1 MERERI
7 ERAARLAGLELD
19 AATDLTISGGDPIFE
34 SPFHLGEG
42 AAVAL
47 GLVGQAANRL
57 WALRGGRPQALAVDV
72 HHAAASLVS
81 CFLLSVEGRPALS
94 LTPAPL
100 TAIHPCRGGRWI
112 HLHASFDHGPRVAE
126 ELGVAPDAERD
137 AVAAATSR
145 RDAFELEDAFAAK
158 RLCGAVVRS
167 AEEWAATAQGRWL
180 ADRPVL
186 EVLRIG
192 DAPPE
197 PLPPGARPLSGVRV
211 LDLTRVLAGPTCA
224 RTLAEHGADALHVAS
239 PSLPTL
245 ELFEMDTGHGKRQ
258 AHLDLRDARQAETLR
273 ELVRGADVFSQ
284 GFRTGALARRGF
296 GPEQL
301 AGLRPGIV
309 YVSENCYGNGGPWG
323 ERPGWEQLAQTVSG
337 VAAVQG
343 GEIPR
348 LTGAAQNDY
357 TTGYFAAL
365 GALEALRRRA
375 TAGGS
380 WHVRVSLT
388 QTSMWFYRLGSD
400 LDRTRALG
408 LGGAE
413 RFLTQRATPYGPMR
427 FVAPPLQM
435 SETPPHWE
443 RPTARLGSDAPVWLP
458 RGTAAYRSDEQDC

>member
-1 MERERI
+1 MKREAV

-19 AATDLTISGGDPIFE
+19 AATDLEIAGSDPIFE

-57 WALRGGRPQALAVDV
+57 WTLRGGGPQALAVDV
-72 HHAAASLVS
+72 RHAAASLVS
-81 CFLLSVEGRPALS
+81 FALLEVEGSPALH
-94 LTPAPL
+94 LTPNPL
-100 TAIHPCRGGRWI
+100 TAIHPCRDGRWI

-126 ELGVAPDAERD
+126 ELGVAPDAD
-137 AVAAATSR
+137 GAAVAAATSR
-145 RDAFELEDAFAAK
+145 RDAFALEDALAAK

-167 AEEWAATAQGRWL
+167 AAEWAASPQGRWL
-180 ADRPVL
+180 ADRPVVEL
-186 EVLRIG
+186 LRIG
-192 DAPPE
+192 DAPAE
-197 PLPPGARPLSGVRV
+197 PLPPGPRPLSGIRV

-239 PSLPTL
+239 PALPTL

-258 AHLDLRDARQAETLR
+258 AHLDLRDAGQAETLR
-273 ELVRGADVFSQ
+273 ELARGADVFSQ
-284 GFRTGALARRGF
+284 GFRMGALARRGF
-296 GPEQL
+296 DPERL
-301 AGLRPGIV
+301 ARLRPGIV

-343 GEIPR
+343 GETPR

-365 GALEALRRRA
+365 GAMEALRRRA
-375 TAGGS
+375 REGGS

-388 QTSMWFYRLGSD
+388 QTSMWYMRLGHD
-400 LDRTRALG
+400 LDRARASG
-408 LGGAE
+408 LGDAKE
-413 RFLTQRATPYGPMR
+413 FLAQRATPYGPMR
-427 FVAPPLQM
+427 FVAPPLRM
-435 SETPPHWE
+435 SETPPRWE
-443 RPTARLGSDAPVWLP
+443 LPSARLGSDAPVWLP
-458 RGTAAYRSDEQDC
+458 R